1 MPAKYPIFP
10 IQTDTAC
17 LLKWSWSTIYFN
29 SGSTASCHRTKKFAI
44 DPDNFD
50 QFHNLPDKVAARTV
64 MLNGQWPADGCQ
76 YCQSVEESGGYSDR
90 QFNLYQQ
97 ENVKLV
103 PPELLT
109 NSKETSITPT
119 IVEVYFKNTCN
130 MACVYCGPHHS
141 SLWEEENRKFDESYG
156 NDATEYSVRLS
167 QFNSNYDR
175 MVNDFWNY
183 LSTDNR
189 YQVIQRYHILGGEPF
204 LLKELD
210 DSIDFWN
217 THGNPDLTF
226 SIISNLNIPHE
237 RFKKY
242 IHQFERLVLRNK
254 IWQLQLTASLDC
266 WGPEQE
272 YVRYGLNLET
282 WLQNFEYCIDRPWIS
297 LSINSAISA
306 LTIKGLPTLLEKI
319 NHWNTQQTK
328 VAGRW
333 QSEPIIHSFNTSGQ
347 QDNPY
352 IFGSGVFDNDF
363 EKILQL
369 MPKNNSIQ
377 QGRFLAMEGIANKQK
392 NSIRDNIYIENL
404 KTYLDQLDV
413 RRKTNWRTQF
423 GWLDQDFS
431 V

>member
-1 MPAKYPIFP
+1 
-10 IQTDTAC
+10 
-17 LLKWSWSTIYFN
+17 
-29 SGSTASCHRTKKFAI
+29 
-44 DPDNFD
+44 
-50 QFHNLPDKVAARTV
+50 
-64 MLNGQWPADGCQ
+64 
-76 YCQSVEESGGYSDR
+76 
-90 QFNLYQQ
+90 
-97 ENVKLV
+97 
-103 PPELLT
+103 
-109 NSKETSITPT
+109 
-119 IVEVYFKNTCN
+119 
-130 MACVYCGPHHS
+130 
-141 SLWEEENRKFDESYG
+141 
-156 NDATEYSVRLS
+156 
-167 QFNSNYDR
+167 
-175 MVNDFWNY
+175 
-183 LSTDNR
+183 
-189 YQVIQRYHILGGEPF
+189 
-204 LLKELD
+204 
-210 DSIDFWN
+210 
-217 THGNPDLTF
+217 
-226 SIISNLNIPHE
+226 
-237 RFKKY
+237 
-242 IHQFERLVLRNK
+242 
-254 IWQLQLTASLDC
+254 
-266 WGPEQE
+266 
-272 YVRYGLNLET
+272 VRYGLNLET